1 MNARPE
7 TVLVTGAGG
16 FVGSAVVRALVD
28 AMRQPV
34 GRPAFPDGRPLAHVV
49 AMVRPHGS
57 TERLAELPDGP
68 EWSILR
74 ADLSDPDAAEVIAT
88 VRPRTVMH
96 LALDSACH
104 EPQSDQQRTAM
115 VGRPLEL
122 LFNTLRSVPGANLVT
137 TGSVAVIRPGDALA
151 EDAPKEPNPAYL
163 HYARAKLLE
172 EEIITQ
178 LGTATAVRWTHLRL
192 FYLFGRHEKPS
203 RLLPYLCRTLARGE
217 EAQLS
222 SGTQRRDY
230 TDVDDVASAYLR
242 ALGAPDRL
250 GSRCYHVGSGQGM
263 TVREFAEAVATVVGR
278 PDLLRFGA
286 RAAAEL
292 EGATIVAD
300 VRRIRE
306 ELAWSVP
313 DPRARIRRAAEW
325 YLQQVANPPAPLG
338 GCHAMREE

>member
-1 MNARPE
+1 MTARPE

-16 FVGSAVVRALVD
+16 FVGSAVVRTLVD

-49 AMVRPHGS
+49 AMVRPQGS
-57 TERLAELPDGP
+57 PERLAELPDGP

-88 VRPRTVMH
+88 MRPRTVMH

-104 EPQSDQQRTAM
+104 EAQSDAKRQAM

-122 LFNTLRSVPGANLVT
+122 LFNALRNVPGAHLVT
-137 TGSVAVIRPGDALA
+137 TGSAAVLRPGFALA
-151 EDAPKEPNPAYL
+151 EDAPTAPNPAYL

-192 FYLFGRHEKPS
+192 FYLFGRHEEQS
-203 RLLPYLCRTLARGE
+203 RLLPYLCRSLARGE
-217 EAQLS
+217 ETDLS

-230 TDVDDVASAYLR
+230 TDVDDAAAAYLR
-242 ALGAPDRL
+242 ALGAPERL

-263 TVREFAEAVATVVGR
+263 TVREFAASVAAVFGR
-278 PDLLRFGA
+278 PDLLHFGSG
-286 RAAAEL
+286 AAMEH
-292 EGATIVAD
+292 EGEVIVAD
-300 VRRIRE
+300 NRRIRD
-306 ELAWSVP
+306 ELDWSVP
-313 DPRARIRRAAEW
+313 DPRARLRRAAEW
-325 YLQQVANPPAPLG
+325 YLDRTGNTPAPLG
-338 GCHAMREE
+338 GCHATSEE